1 MAFIVPVMKK
11 DYNLYN
17 SHKSPVNTRSRRSN
31 STPVKI
37 TLPAEQMVPSRRSTT
52 KTTVDHTRSVPVPA
66 VVCRRDSN
74 RRRISVRH
82 LSSTDSTESNSTD
95 DSRRRVRFGICV
107 EIAYDNSDNEIELEK
122 PKQKSVDTT
131 TCKQEPSEQKFR
143 SLSCSDVNERNKH
156 KRQLFNMTTLLK
168 IAKHCSPSN

>member
-11 DYNLYN
+11 DYNLYGG
-17 SHKSPVNTRSRRSN
+17 HKSPNNRSRRSN
-31 STPVKI
+31 STPIKMS
-37 TLPAEQMVPSRRSTT
+37 LPAEQVVSSRRSTT
-52 KTTVDHTRSVPVPA
+52 KTALDYTRSVPVPA

-82 LSSTDSTESNSTD
+82 LSSTESTESNSTD

-107 EIAYDNSDNEIELEK
+107 EIAYDSSDNEIELEK
-122 PKQKSVDTT
+122 SKQKSVNAT
-131 TCKQEPSEQKFR
+131 TCKQEPSDQKLR
-143 SLSCSDVNERNKH
+143 SLSCSDVNDRNKH